1 MDTITRASHTFRK
14 KTVRPQILE
23 RIGELEPR
31 AYETL
36 KPGNL
41 SPVISKLLRVWL
53 LFQLHAGIHQAV
65 TWKNFFARLMKVILL
80 NFVLYPYCK

>member
-41 SPVISKLLRVWL
+41 SPVISSS
-53 LFQLHAGIHQAV
+53 
-65 TWKNFFARLMKVILL
+65 
-80 NFVLYPYCK
+80 